1 MSINENKPRG
11 ELHTFTS
18 MLLGK
23 KKKKKGLY
31 IQYPKT
37 VESFKLV
44 VANFC
49 RALSFFHSFMWTKLI
64 NNSAWSLIKDYVN
77 HIKLT
82 VIWVKRN
89 QQKLGSHPKGSTVH
103 SVPIQTMPSYNYI
116 MYNVA

>member
-1 MSINENKPRG
+1 MKINPEENFIH
-11 ELHTFTS
+11 LQACYQV
-18 MLLGK
+18 

-49 RALSFFHSFMWTKLI
+49 RALSFFHSFMWTTLI

-89 QQKLGSHPKGSTVH
+89 
-103 SVPIQTMPSYNYI
+103 
-116 MYNVA
+116 